1 MFQEAFEYIH
11 QKIESERVQF
21 ENEAFQNYMN
31 LKELVDNAVF
41 AASKESDP
49 RIAKSYLIEAQ
60 NGFKGAKLI
69 KDQREELYN
78 KLQKEFERVNHALET
93 DKIQFTL
100 EAESNFIRLKPMVE
114 SAIELAQTT
123 TNYQEAKEKLIQLQN
138 EFKGIKLIKEQREQ
152 LYQKLQDSFNIINSR
167 LNEEKENNR
176 QLAENQYPVL
186 QERADKLLQFSGET
200 SDFRTAREQ
209 LKELQWELR
218 ESKLFKEQK
227 DIIYQILQDIFTLIN
242 LRQDMDRKQFEE
254 EAARNYIELGKMV
267 EHGLAQSQET
277 TEYKETREYLKKI
290 QSEFRGR
297 KMIKEQREEL
307 YSRLQTSFDVLN
319 KRVDTF
325 FREKKKNWEVKMQF
339 RANDLQASVME
350 LNLRM
355 ERDLENLRELET
367 QLDNLGSGSRDFEA
381 KDRLMAK
388 ILSVQNAIRKNTQL
402 IRSTEEEAIS
412 IKKRLEEPEEE

>member
-138 EFKGIKLIKEQREQ
+138 
-152 LYQKLQDSFNIINSR
+152 
-167 LNEEKENNR
+167 
-176 QLAENQYPVL
+176 
-186 QERADKLLQFSGET
+186 
-200 SDFRTAREQ
+200 
-209 LKELQWELR
+209 
-218 ESKLFKEQK
+218 
-227 DIIYQILQDIFTLIN
+227 
-242 LRQDMDRKQFEE
+242 
-254 EAARNYIELGKMV
+254 
-267 EHGLAQSQET
+267 
-277 TEYKETREYLKKI
+277 
-290 QSEFRGR
+290 
-297 KMIKEQREEL
+297 
-307 YSRLQTSFDVLN
+307 
-319 KRVDTF
+319 
-325 FREKKKNWEVKMQF
+325 
-339 RANDLQASVME
+339 
-350 LNLRM
+350 
-355 ERDLENLRELET
+355 
-367 QLDNLGSGSRDFEA
+367 
-381 KDRLMAK
+381 
-388 ILSVQNAIRKNTQL
+388 
-402 IRSTEEEAIS
+402 
-412 IKKRLEEPEEE
+412 